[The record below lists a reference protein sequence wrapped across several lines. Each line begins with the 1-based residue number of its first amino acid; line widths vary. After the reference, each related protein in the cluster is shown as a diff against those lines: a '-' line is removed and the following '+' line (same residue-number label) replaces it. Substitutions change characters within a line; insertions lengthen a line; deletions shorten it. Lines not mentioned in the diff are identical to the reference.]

1 VANLRETAASPSFQQ
16 FSRLEKAGGGV
27 EPLGRTP
34 KKNHP
39 VQIVRKMPLAYDN
52 QRAPTVIALYFQSA
66 GYLVRPFFPLSCAR
80 SLSASGAQVGICL
93 FLSFERVRL
102 WSSPKLSIYIVAGA
116 SQLLSRSQ

>member
-52 QRAPTVIALYFQSA
+52 QRAPKSDSA
-66 GYLVRPFFPLSCAR
+66 ISPARGIWCAT
-80 SLSASGAQVGICL
+80 
-93 FLSFERVRL
+93 
-102 WSSPKLSIYIVAGA
+102 
-116 SQLLSRSQ
+116 LLGFKNQ